1 MNTEKGVRTV
11 TVINLVLLILLILS
25 PFICIEIYARQI
37 MPTPILIARCLEV
50 SSFIKFNRTEC
61 PISNHYCKWENFW
74 KTKGKGLRAWC
85 FSKAVLFLSSG
96 LLPRQRRCGNC
107 INIGYFSTRI
117 WFAHFRG
124 SVNWRKKRNKL
135 RISPPG
141 AEVKRLVLIQLLYR
155 KRLTWSLIYFRL
167 IFISFK

>member
-1 MNTEKGVRTV
+1 MNVLQTLILEITYSKLIKYSTNSTMNTEKGVRTV
-11 TVINLVLLILLILS
+11 TVINLFLLILLILS

-124 SVNWRKKRNKL
+124 SMNWRKKKETNWNFLL
-135 RISPPG
+135 R
-141 AEVKRLVLIQLLYR
+141 ALRLND
-155 KRLTWSLIYFRL
+155 
-167 IFISFK
+167 